1 MKARKS
7 FGLIAF
13 FIAIALVFTGCAPSG
28 ATQSDASQ
36 SGDTAAY
43 AQQMDADSVLRVEIS
58 VDADE
63 WRKMLDSGSDED
75 YVAADI
81 TINGTTVQNVGIR
94 PKGNSSR
101 TSISKDDSTDRYSF
115 KIKFDEYVDDQSWLG
130 LDKLNLNNNFS
141 DASSMKEYLSYD
153 IMRYIG
159 VDTPLYCYAD
169 ISVNGESWGFYL
181 AIEDYDTSYKARAKD
196 DAGALYKPDS
206 MEMDGNGGMPDK
218 MGQMGMRP
226 DMAAQ
231 STDDTQQQ
239 TLSAASSG
247 DSMPQPPQDGQGAPP
262 EEMQNAQ
269 NGGAF
274 GGGQRPDGG
283 GWGGGM
289 KGADDG
295 VALIYTDDDRDS
307 YSSIFDNAKTK
318 TDETDEAQV
327 IEAIRNLNAGTD
339 LETYVDVDAT
349 LRYLAAHTFVVNLDS
364 YSGSFGHNYI
374 LYENDGRLSML
385 PWDYNMAFGGFQSS
399 SASSIVNF
407 AIDTPVSGV
416 SMEDR
421 PMISKLLEVPEY
433 LEQYHQYLQQ
443 IIDGY
448 FANGAFEAKVDTI
461 DAMISSYIQNDPT
474 AFYTYAEYQ
483 KAVPALK
490 TLGALRAESVSG
502 QLDGSIPATNEGQS
516 ASPDKLI
523 DASAVSLSDLGSAGG
538 GQGGPG
544 GQGGGN
550 FGNPGGRTPNRTAND
565 TERASQSAAG

>member
-218 MGQMGMRP
+218 MGQNGMRP
-226 DMAAQ
+226 DIAAQ

-247 DSMPQPPQDGQGAPP
+247 DSMPQPPQNGQGAPL
-262 EEMQNAQ
+262 EDMQNAQ
-269 NGGAF
+269 NDGAF

-283 GWGGGM
+283 GMGGM

-307 YSSIFDNAKTK
+307 YSSIFNNAKTK

-327 IEAIRNLNAGTD
+327 IEAIKNLNAGTD

-374 LYENDGRLSML
+374 LYENGGRLSML

-399 SASSIVNF
+399 TASSFVNF

-421 PMISKLLEVPEY
+421 PMISKLLEVPAY

-448 FANGAFEAKVDTI
+448 FANGAFEAKVDAI

-490 TLGALRAESVSG
+490 TLGALRAESVAG

-550 FGNPGGRTPNRTAND
+550 FGNPGGRTPDRAAND